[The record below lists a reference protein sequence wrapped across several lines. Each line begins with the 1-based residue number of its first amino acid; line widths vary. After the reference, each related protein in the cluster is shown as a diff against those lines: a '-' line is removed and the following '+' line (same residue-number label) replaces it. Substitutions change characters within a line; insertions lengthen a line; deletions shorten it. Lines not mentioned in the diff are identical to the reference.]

1 MPRKNFIRQIEDFTC
16 EHCRKKVKGSGYTNH
31 CPSCLWSKHIDN
43 VPGDRNN
50 PCNGSME
57 PVGIEA
63 QRDKQQLVHR
73 CQKCGII
80 KKNKVAADDDR
91 EAILGLVEGK

>member
-1 MPRKNFIRQIEDFTC
+1 
-16 EHCRKKVKGSGYTNH
+16 
-31 CPSCLWSKHIDN
+31 
-43 VPGDRNN
+43 
-50 PCNGSME
+50 ME